1 MFCSCRA
8 SSLLSFWRFT
18 YQGLSS
24 GWSMVNHYDMQLL
37 LHESHIIFL
46 IFDGS
51 LQTVKVCWSYCINPS
66 VKRFRPGEDK
76 LKNNNIFSELAGK
89 IYYTCLKNQFIK
101 MTKKMLLFLKKNLIC
116 WNKKSLLYFS
126 KKKFFF
132 MWKVFYI
139 CLKIQIYQTHS
150 KSVTKNFI

>member
-1 MFCSCRA
+1 MCYSSFWKIKTKLIPYLTCLIPNSLLNLMFCSSRA
-8 SSLLSFWRFT
+8 SSLLSFWCFS

-37 LHESHIIFL
+37 LHETRMIFL

-66 VKRFRPGEDK
+66 VKRFRPGEDR
-76 LKNNNIFSELAGK
+76 LKNNNIFSELARK

-101 MTKKMLLFLKKNLIC
+101 MTKNVALFKKEPDSLK
-116 WNKKSLLYFS
+116 
-126 KKKFFF
+126 
-132 MWKVFYI
+132 
-139 CLKIQIYQTHS
+139 
-150 KSVTKNFI
+150 